1 MSLTPR
7 PVLPK
12 MGINLK
18 ILLTLS
24 LILLAFSVTF
34 ATVFTVIQQRE
45 LKRHLKHEGTMM
57 DTLLS
62 GSLQSGLF
70 FNDQAGIE
78 KAVQTFLSLNLHRNL
93 KVVTVYDG
101 KDGVTLRHL
110 LSAPHDS
117 QPSPLPPVAAMAG
130 ALNAFHLMGNQAH
143 IWEDSDLL
151 IFTTPVSV
159 VTDQKSSE
167 ALYFDTREEKSNQI
181 QEHTVLGCTQ
191 LVIGKE
197 EFQRS
202 VKSIALQTA
211 LLTILF
217 LLISLIAAYKLTRVT
232 MAPLQQLI
240 RTIQARRGVQ
250 AEEET
255 DDVAL
260 IGDTFAGLVK
270 DLETSFT
277 TIQDLKDGLEQT
289 VTERTGELQQA
300 LNELQET
307 HLHLAQSEKMV
318 AIGRLVAGVAHEIN
332 NTTNFVSGA
341 LPPLRKRLSELG
353 ELLRNQDGKPPDQE
367 RCEIIFKKLAI
378 LLENISEGARRTNKI
393 VGDLKTF
400 ARPADEQ
407 PGPTD
412 INQCLHTTTALAYP
426 EFKHRIELTLELAP
440 DLPLVEAV
448 SGQLNQVFMNLLLNA
463 IQALADHGVIL
474 IRTWTAEDQV
484 HILFRDNGPG
494 IPAGVIDRIFEPF
507 FTTKEAWKG
516 TGLGLSIS
524 YGIIRKHQGKILVR
538 SEPGQ
543 GAEFEIILPFKRR

>member
-1 MSLTPR
+1 
-7 PVLPK
+7 
-12 MGINLK
+12 MGLNLK

-45 LKRHLKHEGTMM
+45 LKRHLNQQGTMM
-57 DTLLS
+57 VTLLS

-70 FNDQAGIE
+70 FSDQAGIE
-78 KAVQTFLSLNLHRNL
+78 KAVQTFLSLNLHQNL

-110 LSAPHDS
+110 LSTHDS
-117 QPSPLPPVAAMAG
+117 HPSPLPPVAAMAG

-143 IWEDSDLL
+143 IWEDGDLI

-167 ALYFDTREEKSNQI
+167 ALYFDTREEDGNQI

-197 EFQRS
+197 EFKRA
-202 VKSIALQTA
+202 VRSIALQTA

-217 LLISLIAAYKLTRVT
+217 LLISLVATYKLTRIT
-232 MAPLQQLI
+232 MAPLEQLI

-255 DDVAL
+255 DDVAF

-270 DLETSFT
+270 DLETSFS

-289 VTERTGELQQA
+289 VTERTRELQQA

-341 LPPLRKRLSELG
+341 LPPMRKRLSELG
-353 ELLRNQDGKPPDQE
+353 ELLRNQNGKPPDQE

-463 IQALADHGVIL
+463 IQALPDHGAIL
-474 IRTWTAEDQV
+474 IRTWTVEDQV

-494 IPAGVIDRIFEPF
+494 IPDGVIDRIFEPF

-543 GAEFEIILPFKRR
+543 GAEFEIILPLKRR